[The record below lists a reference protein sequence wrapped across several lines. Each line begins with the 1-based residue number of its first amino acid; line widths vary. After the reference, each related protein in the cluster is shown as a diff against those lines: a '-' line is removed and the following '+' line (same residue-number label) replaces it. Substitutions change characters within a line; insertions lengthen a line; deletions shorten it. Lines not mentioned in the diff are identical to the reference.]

1 MSEIKT
7 DKLSPRTGA
16 GTVTLGTSGD
26 SYTIPAGVTLTN
38 AGTLTNSGTAS
49 GFGKVLQVVT
59 WSDDTHVTYAAQTT
73 TWTAMP
79 DIAASITPTS
89 TSSKILVNMSL
100 GITAPTYTSHRLTRN
115 GTDLFVGTAYS
126 SNTVSSIGF
135 SVYVENNAGGLNV
148 SFFDSP
154 STTSAV
160 EYSLKYL
167 TPWSVGDIIY
177 YNRGTDGNTYR
188 STGTSFIT
196 LMEIAG

>member
-59 WSDDTHVTYAAQTT
+59 WSDDTHVSYAAQTT

-89 TSSKILVNMSL
+89 TSSKILVQMSL
-100 GITAPTYTSHRLTRN
+100 GISSATYTSHRLTRD
-115 GTDLFVGTAYS
+115 GTEIYVGTAYS
-126 SNTVSSIGF
+126 SNTVSSIGV

-177 YNRGTDGNTYR
+177 LNRGTDGNSYR